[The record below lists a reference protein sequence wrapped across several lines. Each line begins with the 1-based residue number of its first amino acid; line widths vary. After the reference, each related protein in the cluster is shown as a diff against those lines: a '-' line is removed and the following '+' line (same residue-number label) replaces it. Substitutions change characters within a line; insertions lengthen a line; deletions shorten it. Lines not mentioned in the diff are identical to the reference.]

1 MKSLLHRKEQAQSIA
16 SQKKKKRKIKNKKGR
31 QGAEYVFET
40 KLQNRRRW
48 GAWLD
53 CTLT

>member
-16 SQKKKKRKIKNKKGR
+16 SQKKKIKIKNKKGR